1 MRKHNKNDKYLDGL
15 NLTCLKAL
23 DKKIYISLSKYILE
37 NKEIWI
43 YAIIDKNIL
52 KSPNFNIKDLEKF
65 ILRNYLEIDIINGGL
80 DDDMYKSKNISDDKI
95 YIRRYGNNFD
105 KFVVYSRKE
114 LSNLI
119 INHNKNLVIPSSNEY
134 LLEKKKII
142 DWYSYNT
149 PIMNDPT
156 ITPMTGTA
164 SEDIFPTAKAK
175 YIEWI
180 IASSYLLKEF
190 NIWMKAKYYFENKD
204 SGLEFSSIDFKQAYS
219 YFIYR
224 QFKINLSKSS
234 FDQKDAFIWDFYV
247 DDIFYR
253 ELYEDILYILL
264 NLLLAD
270 KIVGN
275 EALVNSL
282 DNDNKFFGIL
292 EGIIKDHYD
301 QNKEGYDTLKNL
313 RWFFCNNYLTAN
325 QIKNVYKK
333 AIE

>member
-95 YIRRYGNNFD
+95 YIRRYDNNFD

-247 DDIFYR
+247 YDIFYR

-282 DNDNKFFGIL
+282 DNDHKFFEIL
-292 EGIIKDHYD
+292 TGIIKNYYD
-301 QNKEGYDTLKNL
+301 QNKEGYETLKNL
-313 RWFFCNNYLTAN
+313 RLFTCNNYLTTQ
-325 QIKNVYKK
+325 QIKNIIKK
-333 AIE
+333 L

>member
-190 NIWMKAKYYFENKD
+190 NIWKKAKDYTENPNSEFEFCSIEFKKAYYYIILRQFVFTSTID
-204 SGLEFSSIDFKQAYS
+204 SFKQ
-219 YFIYR
+219 
-224 QFKINLSKSS
+224 
-234 FDQKDAFIWDFYV
+234 KDVYIRDFYV
-247 DDIFYR
+247 NDIIYR
-253 ELYEDILYILL
+253 ELCEDILFILL
-264 NLLLAD
+264 NLLLAE

-282 DNDNKFFGIL
+282 DNNDKFFDIL
-292 EGIIKDHYD
+292 KGII
-301 QNKEGYDTLKNL
+301 NFCLK
-313 RWFFCNNYLTAN
+313 
-325 QIKNVYKK
+325 
-333 AIE
+333 